1 VLRYEEV
8 LGDAHIAL
16 TDRVGGVSTEPY
28 AQLNLA
34 RHVGDDAGAVEENR
48 RRLAGEIGLPVGWVV
63 FMNQVHGGEVAVVDG
78 QWPAQPADVDALVT
92 RSAEVVLAVLVADCV
107 PVLLADPSARVVAVA
122 HAGRRG
128 LLANIVG
135 STVEVMR
142 DLGARQIHARVGP
155 AVCGRCYEVPD
166 GLRAVVAAVE
176 PAAWSTSRT
185 GTPAL
190 DVAAGVSAQLL
201 RLGVVDVTR
210 LVGCTVEDPSLFS
223 YRRDHVT
230 GRFAGL
236 VWLPTLR
243 PGP

>member
-8 LGDAHIAL
+8 LGDVRFAL

-34 RHVGDDAGAVEENR
+34 RHVGDDAGAVDENR
-48 RRLAGEIGLPVGWVV
+48 RRLAGEIGLPVGRVV

-78 QWPAQPADVDALVT
+78 QWPAQPAEVDALVT
-92 RSAEVVLAVLVADCV
+92 RSAVVVLAVLVADCV
-107 PVLLADPSARVVAVA
+107 PVFLADPSARVVAVA
-122 HAGRRG
+122 HAGRGG

-142 DLGARQIHARVGP
+142 DLGAHQIYARVGP
-155 AVCGRCYEVPD
+155 AVCGRCYEVPE
-166 GLRAVVAAVE
+166 GLRAAVAAVE

-190 DVAAGVSAQLL
+190 DVAAGVSAQLR

-236 VWLPTLR
+236 AWLPT
-243 PGP
+243 PGPGP